1 MVITG
6 HNPWRFLWILTLI
19 WDITA
24 HDSVKNDLVNYG
36 TEKGAQTMVLER
48 MRGVPLEGILAQLA
62 CLGSGVHCVCVAV
75 FLRHVTNIS
84 VCPLKISNILSEKP

>member
-62 CLGSGVHCVCVAV
+62 CLGSGVHCVCVCGC
-75 FLRHVTNIS
+75 LLETCHKHIS
-84 VCPLKISNILSEKP
+84 VSFEDIKYPQ

>member
-48 MRGVPLEGILAQLA
+48 MGGVPSEGILAQLA
-62 CLGSGVHCVCVAV
+62 CLGSGVHCVCGC
-75 FLRHVTNIS
+75 LLETCHKHIS
-84 VCPLKISNILSEKP
+84 VSFEDIKYPQ